1 MSLVNKIQ
9 KKYESLAKSKSIFVV
24 VGDNDIDCAYTKK
37 SDAEKHIKHYSE
49 QLTVKHQRIINI
61 DLYDKFEE

>member
-49 QLTVKHQRIINI
+49 RKHQRIINI
-61 DLYDKFEE
+61 DLYDKFEG